1 MVSVINIYAQIDG
14 TFGYKHISGQSD
26 GFFKYDDEFRKI
38 NNDEYELILL
48 PKTHG
53 LDYNYP
59 AENVSIGQG
68 LLLMSALGVLYVIKK
83 RQY

>member
-1 MVSVINIYAQIDG
+1 MVSVININAQIDG
-14 TFGYKHISGQSD
+14 TFGHTQISRKSD
-26 GFFKYDDEFRKI
+26 GFFRYNDEFRKV

>member
-1 MVSVINIYAQIDG
+1 MVSVININAQIVG
-14 TFGYKHISGQSD
+14 SYRYMQISGQSD
-26 GFFKYDDEFRKI
+26 GFFRYNDEFRKI

-59 AENVSIGQG
+59 ADNVSIGQG
-68 LLLMSALGVLYVIKK
+68 LLLLSALGVLYVIKK
-83 RQY
+83 RQ